1 MKIHYK
7 TETDE
12 KGIVVDYFI
21 EPDPSEDRVKWLLYP
36 NLPKGVDVRK
46 GDEMGLGS
54 LHDYDRQAYQD
65 FLKSPR
71 FELTDLIYNQVIV
84 AMNKS
89 KQTDE

>member
-21 EPDPSEDRVKWLLYP
+21 EPDPAENWVKWLLYP
-36 NLPKGVDVRK
+36 NLPKDLDVRK
-46 GDEMGLGS
+46 GDEMSLDS

-71 FELTDLIYNQVIV
+71 YELSDLIYNQVIV
-84 AMNKS
+84 AMDKG
-89 KQTDE
+89 KKTDK